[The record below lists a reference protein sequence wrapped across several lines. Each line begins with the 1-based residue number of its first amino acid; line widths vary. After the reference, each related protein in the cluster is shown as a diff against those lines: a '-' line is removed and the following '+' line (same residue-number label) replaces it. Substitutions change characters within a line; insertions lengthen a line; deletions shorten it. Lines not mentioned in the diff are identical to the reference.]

1 MEMSVVTME
10 KETRKVSKL
19 GNSLGVGIPKSMVD
33 ALNIRRG
40 DELEF
45 EVKENALV
53 IKRKEKLED
62 QLEPEFLRM
71 IQETME
77 EHDELFKRL
86 K

>member
-1 MEMSVVTME
+1 MSVVTME

>member
-1 MEMSVVTME
+1 ME

>member
-1 MEMSVVTME
+1 MSVVTME
-10 KETRKVSKL
+10 KETRKVSRL

-45 EVKENALV
+45 ELKENALV
-53 IKRKEKLED
+53 IKRKKKLED

-71 IQETME
+71 IQETMK